1 MNAVIPSCPTHC
13 CGDSGAQSRRSTTS
27 TQSTQSDMLTFTT
40 KSSSESNHFNNN
52 IVTQMPSGNNLYT
65 NKNTDINTSTL
76 SQNDDDP
83 YSRARYIPETAN
95 GDSNHPNTLNRGL
108 DSEPSN
114 IFNSTILGGLYDK
127 VINHNFT
134 RSPDNID
141 AKKRIDEEFAIKYGT
156 VDIQSPNEYPK
167 SEEIREKRET
177 SEPNQKVSVF
187 KSQPRKDLSK
197 SVDSIKLIEL
207 NATIGRQYCNTL
219 QCIQGSGPKF
229 YYLIPL
235 SKFME
240 LEYVTLQFR

>member
-13 CGDSGAQSRRSTTS
+13 CSDSGTQSRRSTTS
-27 TQSTQSDMLTFTT
+27 TQSTQSDMLTFAT

-52 IVTQMPSGNNLYT
+52 VVTQMPANNMDT
-65 NKNTDINTSTL
+65 NKNTDIKTSTL

-114 IFNSTILGGLYDK
+114 IFNSTILGDLYDK

-141 AKKRIDEEFAIKYGT
+141 AKKRIDEEFAVKYGT
-156 VDIQSPNEYPK
+156 VDIQNEYPK